1 MNSFLENFR
10 HNESTNFQNANI
22 NSKISI
28 ELFNNKK
35 ININNRNN
43 YIYLAMNSNKVL
55 NNFQDNYIYFFNS
68 QKINKLSQKGK
79 GNNFQLEQMKIN
91 KIEKNK
97 NNKNASFDS
106 SKENKNLY
114 INNEIQTNIQPKA
127 LSNDKKDKKDNNIVD
142 SLSEIKNFKTE
153 LCHSWELTGTCKY
166 GQNVNQKYIIILF
179 FNYSVFSPM
188 E

>member
-55 NNFQDNYIYFFNS
+55 NNFQDNYIYFSNS

-79 GNNFQLEQMKIN
+79 GNNCQLEQMKIN

-106 SKENKNLY
+106 SKENKNLF

-166 GQNVNQKYIIILF
+166 GQNVN
-179 FNYSVFSPM
+179 
-188 E
+188 

>member
-43 YIYLAMNSNKVL
+43 YIYLAMNSIKVF
-55 NNFQDNYIYFFNS
+55 NNFQDNYIYFSNS

-79 GNNFQLEQMKIN
+79 GNNCQLEQMKIN

-166 GQNVNQKYIIILF
+166 GQNVN
-179 FNYSVFSPM
+179 
-188 E
+188 

>member
-43 YIYLAMNSNKVL
+43 YIYLAMNSIKVF
-55 NNFQDNYIYFFNS
+55 NNFQDNYIYFSNS

-79 GNNFQLEQMKIN
+79 GNNCQLEQMKIN